1 MKVRYSYL
9 GQQFANCDE
18 LWNNLK
24 KFVATGDFTLGK
36 PLVEFEEKFAAL
48 IGSKYAVGVN
58 SGTDAIKLSL
68 KALGVTFGDEVI
80 TTANTFVATVGAI
93 VELGAKPVFV
103 DCNDTFCMDVD
114 KVEQV
119 ITSKTKAIV
128 PVHFTGYMTDMRKLI
143 PLAEKYKLPI
153 VEDACQSI
161 LGAINNRNAG
171 TWGITGAF
179 SLHPLKNLNVW
190 SDGGVIVTESDEMV
204 NQLRLLRNHGL
215 VDRDTVQVMGCNSR
229 LDTIQAVVGNWLIPQ
244 TRDIAQK
251 RKENANYYDSFL
263 QNISGISIPPRPL
276 DYRIVYHLYMVFAEN
291 RDALLEHCVKNGVE
305 AKVHYPVPI
314 YRQPALNYL
323 NYKDGDFPV
332 SDRHA
337 KNVIS
342 FPCDQHLSKEEMDYV
357 VKVVTEFYEQK
368 KNRKN

>member
-9 GQQFANCDE
+9 DQQFAHCDE
-18 LWNNLK
+18 LWVELK
-24 KFVATGDFTLGK
+24 KFVATGEFTLGK

-48 IGSKYAVGVN
+48 IGSKHAIGVN

-68 KALGVTFGDEVI
+68 KALGVGFGDEVI
-80 TTANTFVATVGAI
+80 TAANTFVATVGAI

-103 DCNDTFCMDVD
+103 DCDDTFCMDVS
-114 KVEQV
+114 QV
-119 ITSKTKAIV
+119 VQAITGKTKAIV
-128 PVHFTGYMTDMRKLI
+128 PVHFTGYMTDMRRLM
-143 PLAEKYKLPI
+143 PLSEKYNLPM

-161 LGAINNRNAG
+161 LGAIDNKNAG

-190 SDGGVIVTESDEMV
+190 SDGGVIVTDDDDMMEK
-204 NQLRLLRNHGL
+204 LRLLRNHGL
-215 VDRDTVQVMGCNSR
+215 VDRDTVQIMGCNSR

-244 TRDIAQK
+244 TRDIAQ
-251 RKENANYYDSFL
+251 RRMENANYYDSFL
-263 QNISGISIPPRPL
+263 KKIPGIAIPPRPS
-276 DYRIVYHLYMVFAEN
+276 DYRIVYHLYMVFAER
-291 RDALLEHCVKNGVE
+291 RDALLQHCLKKGIE

-323 NYKDGDFPV
+323 NYHEGDFPV

-337 KNVIS
+337 KSVIS

-357 VKVVTEFYEQK
+357 VRVVSGFYEQK
-368 KNRKN
+368 